1 MRYEGSRLIY
11 SPSDLIR
18 YLASPFSSWMDRY
31 RLENP
36 GAVVP
41 DQATEDQKLIAQT
54 GNEHE
59 QDTLVEFRASTPGL
73 VEIGGVG
80 AEEAE
85 RQTIAAILA
94 KVPVIYQ
101 ARLSDD
107 RFAGAADF
115 LILDGFGRYQVWD
128 AKLARS
134 PKPYFAIQLC
144 CYSEMFA
151 ASTNEPLPTK
161 FGIILGTGDRVPLN
175 FEDFIHYYR
184 RVRRDFLA
192 LQDGFSGNLD
202 DRPEPL
208 PRADH
213 GLWTSYADEF
223 FDSRDHLLRVAEI
236 TVGQIK
242 KLKAAGI
249 STVCELAAS
258 SGRSVPKLA
267 ANTLETLVG
276 QARLQSQTRAD
287 RLTNPEAP
295 ARYEVLTDDGDHG
308 VRGLA
313 ALPPEHRADVFFDM
327 EGYPLVDGGLEYLFG
342 ACCFAQDGESLAFL
356 DWWAH
361 DRSEEKVAFERFVD
375 WVFQRW
381 LENQGMHIYH
391 YAAYEVSALRRL
403 STHHDTRQDKV
414 DDLLRHKVFVD
425 LYQIVCHGLRI
436 GEDSYSIKKV
446 ERLYRGGRSTE
457 VATAADSIVQYAR
470 WMGSGQSRGWRGS
483 SILREIREYNRDD
496 CVSTAELARWL
507 RSVAAEKGIE
517 SALSASASES
527 AVELKALSPEVVS
540 RLALAATLRERGDA
554 VSLVLGDLIEFHR
567 REDKPRWWKMYE
579 RDQATAQELRDDPCC
594 VEGISAVG
602 GPRISKQS
610 LIQAYRFDASQEC
623 KLRADDETSVMFCG
637 ALDTKFTLVDIDYQS
652 GQLELKLS
660 RKALLEKCGGAFPT
674 SGSILPDEIISKKP
688 IPGALAAV
696 AEKQLQGRL
705 NAPATAL
712 LNRVAPVLALQTPDE
727 SVVEAA
733 VRISAS
739 MSGGCLVIQGPPGTG
754 KTYTAARMIRGLL
767 AAGKRVGVVSN
778 SHKAVLHLL
787 EDCGR
792 ALREV
797 GASLT
802 GIKVGGEG
810 EGPLFNEN
818 PAFLHVE
825 KGADAKDA
833 HSTGVVGGTA
843 WLFCRPEWEGE
854 LDFLF
859 VDEAGQVSLANT
871 VAVTR
876 CTRNLVL
883 LGDQM
888 QLEQPIQGTHPGD
901 SGLSGLQYA
910 LKDLETSRV
919 DAPLFHAV
927 VPTQS
932 GLFLGES
939 RRMHP
944 SVCRFISESIYDG
957 RLHSHSDCA
966 RQRVFPSSGLAGFV
980 TAEHGIVFM
989 GVEHDG
995 NSQQSDE
1002 EVERVRLIYNDLVGR
1017 SYTASDGS
1025 TKSLSLEHFL
1035 FIAPYNAQVRALQL
1049 VFPRDARI
1057 GSVDRFQ
1064 GQEAPVCI
1072 LSLCSSYGEYGSR
1085 GLSFILDRNRIN
1097 VAISRAQCLAVV
1109 VADPRIAGAAAGS
1122 LSEMNLVNLF
1132 CKLSGSDRTRIST
1145 CGSSQTETSGGN
1157 P

>member
-1 MRYEGSRLIY
+1 MRYEEGRLVY
-11 SPSDLIR
+11 SPTDLIR
-18 YLASPFSSWMDRY
+18 YLASPFASWMDRY

-41 DQATEDQKLIAQT
+41 DPPTDEQRLIAQT

-59 QDTLVEFRASTPGL
+59 RATLVEFRSSNPGL

-80 AEEAE
+80 IEEAE
-85 RQTIAAILA
+85 RRFIAAISTKA
-94 KVPVIYQ
+94 PVIYQ
-101 ARLSDD
+101 APLKDE
-107 RFAGAADF
+107 RFAGFADF
-115 LILDGFGRYQVWD
+115 LILDEFGRYQVWD

-144 CYSEMFA
+144 CYSEMFP

-161 FGIILGTGDRVPLN
+161 FGIILGTGDRASLN
-175 FEDFIHYYR
+175 VEDFIHYYR

-192 LQDGFSGNLD
+192 LQDRFSGKFD

-213 GLWTSYADEF
+213 GSWTSCADEF
-223 FDSRDHLLRVAEI
+223 FDSRDHLLRVAGI
-236 TVGQIK
+236 TDGQIK
-242 KLKAAGI
+242 KLKASGI

-267 ANTLETLVG
+267 ANTLETLVA
-276 QARLQSQTRAD
+276 QARLQSQTKAD

-295 ARYEVLTDDGDHG
+295 ARYEVLADGGDHG

-342 ACCFAQDGESLAFL
+342 ACGFREDGRSLEFH

-361 DRSEEKVAFERFVD
+361 DRSEEKVAFESFVD
-375 WVFQRW
+375 WVFRRW

-403 STHHDTRQDKV
+403 STHHDTREEEV
-414 DDLLRHKVFVD
+414 DELLRNRVFVD

-436 GEDSYSIKKV
+436 GEDGYSIKKI
-446 ERLYRGGRSTE
+446 ERLYRAGRSTE

-470 WMGSGQSRGWRGS
+470 WMESGQSRHWRES
-483 SILREIREYNRDD
+483 NILREIRDYNQDD
-496 CVSTAELARWL
+496 CVSTAELAQWL
-507 RSVAAEKGIE
+507 RSVAAANGIQ
-517 SALSASASES
+517 SAFSSTAPDVVAEER
-527 AVELKALSPEVVS
+527 VRPPEVIA
-540 RLALAATLRERGDA
+540 RLALAVRLRGRGDT
-554 VSLVLGDLIEFHR
+554 VSQVLGDLIEFHR
-567 REDKPRWWKMYE
+567 REDKPRSWKMFD
-579 RDQATAQELRDDPCC
+579 RDQATAEELRDDPCC
-594 VEGISAVG
+594 VEGITAVG
-602 GPRISKQS
+602 TPRIRKQS
-610 LIQAYRFDASQEC
+610 LIQTYQFDPSQEC
-623 KLRADDETSVMFCG
+623 KLRADDETKVMFCG
-637 ALDTKFTLVDIDYQS
+637 ALDAKFTLVAINYDS
-652 GQLELKLS
+652 GELELKLS
-660 RKALLEKCGGAFPT
+660 RKALLARCGGVFPT
-674 SGSILPDEIISKKP
+674 SGSILPDEFISKKP
-688 IPGALAAV
+688 IPEALAAV
-696 AEKQLQGRL
+696 AERLLEGSL

-712 LNRVAPVLALQTPDE
+712 LNRVAPVLALETPDE

-733 VRISAS
+733 IRISAS
-739 MSGGCLVIQGPPGTG
+739 MCGGCLVIQGPPGTG

-767 AAGKRVGVVSN
+767 AAGKKVGVVSN
-778 SHKAVLHLL
+778 SHKAIVHLL
-787 EDCGR
+787 SICGR
-792 ALREV
+792 SLREA
-797 GASLT
+797 GASLA
-802 GIKVGGEG
+802 GIKVGGDG
-810 EGPLFNEN
+810 EGALFDDNPVFQYVEN
-818 PAFLHVE
+818 
-825 KGADAKDA
+825 GAGARDAY
-833 HSTGVVGGTA
+833 STGVVGGTA
-843 WLFCRPEWEGE
+843 WLFCRPEWEDE

-871 VAVTR
+871 VAMTR

-888 QLEQPIQGTHPGD
+888 QLEQPIQGAHPGD

-919 DAPLFHAV
+919 DAPVFHAV
-927 VPTQS
+927 VPTHS

-957 RLHSHSDCA
+957 RLLSHSDCA
-966 RQRVFPSSGLAGFV
+966 RQRVFPSFGLPGFV
-980 TAEHGIVFM
+980 TAEHGIVFI

-1017 SYTASDGS
+1017 SYIASDGN
-1025 TKSLSLEHFL
+1025 TKTLSLEDFL
-1035 FIAPYNAQVRALQL
+1035 FIAPYNAQVRALQS
-1049 VFPRDARI
+1049 VFPGHARI

-1109 VADPRIAGAAAGS
+1109 VADPRIASAAAGS

-1132 CKLSGSDRTRIST
+1132 CKLS
-1145 CGSSQTETSGGN
+1145 N
-1157 P
+1157 L